1 MPLRL
6 KVIRNRNR
14 GRVQK
19 SSDLAVRL
27 ALSLDLSASIIA
39 TRDYNCI
46 RQLSI
51 NKRNIRKVSCLEG
64 SAGLAT
70 LPLDR

>member
-1 MPLRL
+1 M
-6 KVIRNRNR
+6 
-14 GRVQK
+14 
-19 SSDLAVRL
+19 RL
-27 ALSLDLSASIIA
+27 ALFLALSASVIA
-39 TRDYNCI
+39 TTDYNCI